1 MADLKDSILKS
12 PTGQRMLSRVSPI
25 YDNSYVGLWLFEAIG
40 QEYDELWQIMD
51 EFPLQLF
58 PETATWSLGLWE
70 RRYGLTVPS
79 ASTIEE
85 RRMNI
90 KIKRDARPPMNPARI
105 EALAET
111 ITGAEAS
118 VKEGVAPFTF
128 QLILSNDTDYSAA
141 KLEETIKTYKPAHM
155 SCDIIRVITLSGAPL
170 YYGSALCQ
178 SVVFEFTERG

>member
-1 MADLKDSILKS
+1 MTDLKDSILKS

-70 RRYGLTVPS
+70 RRYGLSVPS
-79 ASTIEE
+79 ASSIEE

-105 EALAET
+105 KSIAET
-111 ITGAEAS
+111 ITGGE
-118 VKEGVAPFTF
+118 VEILENYKPFCFRLTISDNA
-128 QLILSNDTDYSAA
+128 QVDR
-141 KLEETIKTYKPAHM
+141 LEEVINTYKPAHM
-155 SCDIIRVITLSGAPL
+155 SCDIIRAFELGGDTTN
-170 YYGSALCQ
+170 YYGGALGT
-178 SVVFEFTERG
+178 SILFVFSES